1 MHPNARLIEEFYAA
15 FAARDAA
22 RMVACY
28 GPGMRFC
35 DPVFAELRGAEVG
48 AMWSMLCAR
57 GKDLRVTVS
66 NVQADDT
73 NGSAHWDADYTFSAT
88 GRPVHNSIDAIFLF
102 REGRIVEHVDEFD
115 LARWAGMALGLKG
128 RLLGWTDFVQ
138 DAIRKQA
145 DAGLRAW
152 MEKQA
157 RAGGQ

>member
-35 DPVFAELRGAEVG
+35 DPVFPALRGAEVE

-57 GKDLRVTVS
+57 GKDLRVRVS
-66 NVQADDT
+66 NVQADDL
-73 NGSAHWDADYTFSAT
+73 NGSAHWDADYTFSGT
-88 GRPVHNSIDAIFLF
+88 GRPVHNSIDAAFLF

-128 RLLGWTDFVQ
+128 RLLGWTDFMQ

-157 RAGGQ
+157 RAGAQ

>member
-28 GPGMRFC
+28 GPGARFS
-35 DPVFAELRGAEVG
+35 DPVFRALQGAEVG

-57 GKDLRVTVS
+57 GKDLRVRAS
-66 NVQADDT
+66 AIEADDSR
-73 NGSAHWDADYTFSAT
+73 GSAHWDADYTFSGT
-88 GRPVHNSIDAIFLF
+88 GRAVHNSIDARFHF
-102 REGRIVEHVDEFD
+102 RDGRIVEHADDFD

-128 RLLGWTDFVQ
+128 RLLGWTGFMQ

-152 MEKQA
+152 MEKQG

>member
-1 MHPNARLIEEFYAA
+1 MHSNARLIEEFYAA

-28 GPGMRFC
+28 GPGARFS
-35 DPVFAELRGAEVG
+35 DPVFLSLRGAEVG

-57 GKDLRVTVS
+57 GKDLRVTAS
-66 NVQADDT
+66 GVQADESR
-73 NGSAHWDADYTFSAT
+73 GRAHWEARYTFSAT
-88 GRPVHNSIDAIFLF
+88 GRGVQNSIDARFLF
-102 REGRIVEHVDEFD
+102 CDGLIIDHTDSFD

-128 RLLGWTDFVQ
+128 RLLGRTGFMQ
-138 DAIRKQA
+138 AAIRRQA

-157 RAGGQ
+157 RASGQ